1 MAECTDRKNLET
13 QLKKVALAS
22 ACTLTGPTGY
32 EPPGPGGS
40 FCETSSSCGSLTC
53 HAVLT
58 LLLCLTGREI
68 ESLED
73 KVKRVRREGSVYKW
87 EEKEERDEER

>member
-32 EPPGPGGS
+32 EPPGPS
-40 FCETSSSCGSLTC
+40 
-53 HAVLT
+53 
-58 LLLCLTGREI
+58 GREI

-87 EEKEERDEER
+87 EEKEERDEERQDIAKNRE